1 MNINFDRFRNDFRT
15 ATKGLAEHYGIHI
28 ELGTITHEPHIH
40 EFRTKMTCKFGAAP
54 TVLTS
59 NDFNINQLV
68 YIDHKK
74 VSPTKEW
81 VVVKINNKSIRL
93 RSVDNPNETVKCS
106 PSLMRKVGG

>member
-1 MNINFDRFRNDFRT
+1 MNINFDRFRSDFRA
-15 ATKGLAEHYGIHI
+15 ATKELAEKYDIHI

-40 EFRTKMTCKFGAAP
+40 EFRAKMTCQSGIAP
-54 TVLTS
+54 IPTTS
-59 NDFNINQLV
+59 IDFDINQLV

-93 RSVDNPNETVKCS
+93 RSVDNPNETVKCA